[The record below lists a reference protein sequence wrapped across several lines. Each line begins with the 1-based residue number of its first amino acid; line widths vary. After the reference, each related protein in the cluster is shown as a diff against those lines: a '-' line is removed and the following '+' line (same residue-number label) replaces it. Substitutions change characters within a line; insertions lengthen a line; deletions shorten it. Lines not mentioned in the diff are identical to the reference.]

1 METSE
6 AIYNRRSVRKFTNE
20 KVSEEELHKLI
31 AAGMMA
37 PSAGNRQPWHFITVT
52 DPKRL
57 SQVGQVNPNAGMASR
72 APAGIL
78 VCGDT
83 ELEMHP
89 GYWVQDCSA
98 AVQNILLAAHD
109 AGLGAVWTGIWPK
122 TDRVEGFKKLF
133 SIPSSIHP
141 LAFLVIGRPDKDST
155 ELDSPDRFLTER
167 IREEHW

>member
-1 METSE
+1 METSD
-6 AIYNRRSVRKFTNE
+6 AIYTRRSIRKYTSE
-20 KVSEEELHKLI
+20 KVSEDELHKLI

-57 SQVGQVNPNAGMASR
+57 SQVAQVNPNAGMASR

-83 ELEMHP
+83 KLEMHP

-122 TDRVEGFKKLF
+122 NDRVEGFKKLF
-133 SIPSSIHP
+133 GIPASVQP
-141 LAFLVIGRPDKDST
+141 LAFLVIGRAEENST
-155 ELDSPDRFLTER
+155 KQENPDRFLKER
-167 IREEHW
+167 IRREHW